1 MARYEFIQD
10 VDDRK
15 RQLREIRS
23 NLGFYVESGQL
34 QAEVEEWLRFGTMAP
49 LLPVFSAQAAP
60 IETVQIV
67 ETVRLIEK
75 TGYK

>member
-34 QAEVEEWLRFGTMAP
+34 QAEVEDWLRYGTMDP
-49 LLPVFSAQAAP
+49 LLPALPAQTAP
-60 IETVQIV
+60 IETVQII
-67 ETVRLIEK
+67 EKVRLIAK
-75 TGYK
+75 TNYK